1 MGPVTTTPPTDGR
14 SALREERRHAILEAA
29 RTLATEHGPDG
40 FTVEQVASRAG
51 VSRRTVFNHVA
62 GLDQLLVAVC
72 EQILAEAT
80 VDLLGEVE
88 RRTADLPAGSAGGP
102 AALDAVAE
110 ATRGVDL
117 ATAIATIHRVL
128 GCPEIGDERAQ
139 GISRTAFDHVG
150 GRLRQQLVH
159 RAPGLD
165 PVDLEIGLA
174 LLFSGIVTIA
184 GLWLEQHPDLAP
196 DVPPDARAA
205 WDALLDRVLLRL
217 RIGQPG

>member
-1 MGPVTTTPPTDGR
+1 M
-14 SALREERRHAILEAA
+14 
-29 RTLATEHGPDG
+29 
-40 FTVEQVASRAG
+40 
-51 VSRRTVFNHVA
+51 
-62 GLDQLLVAVC
+62 
-72 EQILAEAT
+72 
-80 VDLLGEVE
+80 
-88 RRTADLPAGSAGGP
+88 
-102 AALDAVAE
+102 AE

-128 GCPEIGDERAQ
+128 GSPEIGDERAQ

-196 DVPPDARAA
+196 DVPPEARAD

-217 RIGQPG
+217 RIGARLSRTRPTPDPTPPPTSSPQRKARRHHG

>member
-1 MGPVTTTPPTDGR
+1 MNATSPPVDGR
-14 SALREERRHAILEAA
+14 SALREERRRAILDAA
-29 RTLATEHGPDG
+29 RALATEHGADG
-40 FTVEQVASRAG
+40 FTVDQVAARAA

-80 VDLLGEVE
+80 VDRRAEVE
-88 RRTADLPAGSAGGP
+88 RRPADRPPGPAGGR

-117 ATAIATIHRVL
+117 PTAIATIHRVL
-128 GCPEIGDERAQ
+128 GSPEVGDERAQ

-150 GRLRQQLVH
+150 GRLRQQLVE

-165 PVDLEIGLA
+165 PVDLEIDLA

-184 GLWLEQHPDLAP
+184 GLWLEQHPGLAP
-196 DVPPDARAA
+196 DVPSDARAG

-217 RIGQPG
+217 RSGRAG